1 MSTGNRGNKIVK
13 DARAQMAEGV
23 ITPEL
28 IEEMKSKKG
37 LSLRVDNALF
47 NEYATRDNIRKF
59 VDGIGDTN
67 PLYRDEEYAKGTR
80 CGGLIAPPSFVFSVL
95 AGVQFGW
102 RGLAGYHSSSDMEFY
117 KPIRAGEKVIPEEI
131 YVGFEGP
138 KQSGFSERTIFDYF
152 DDLYYDENHDLI
164 SKVRRLVIRAERK
177 KSREIGKYAGIKLP
191 HPWTEEELQKIE
203 EEVLAEQV
211 RGADPRYWEDV
222 RIGEALP
229 QLVKGPL
236 GLTDN
241 VAAVVA
247 GLAPAR
253 LAAHG
258 CSLREYRKKP
268 AWAFRDPLT
277 YALEPIFAVHYNS
290 EAAKA
295 MGLPF
300 PYDVGTQRH
309 CWLIQFLTDWM
320 GDDAWLKRSYAEY
333 RRFVYFSDVVKIRGS
348 VVEKFIDDEGAY
360 CVKIKINSYNQREED
375 VMPGEAII
383 SLPSKQNNVWPI
395 DKMR

>member
-1 MSTGNRGNKIVK
+1 
-13 DARAQMAEGV
+13 MAEGV

-37 LSLRVDNALF
+37 LRLRVDNALF

-80 CGGLIAPPSFVFSVL
+80 YGSLIAPPSFVFSVL

-117 KPIRAGEKVIPEEI
+117 KPIKAGQKVIPEEI

-152 DDLYYDENHDLI
+152 DNLYCDENHDLI
-164 SKVRRLVIRAERK
+164 TKVRRLVIRAERK

-191 HPWTEEELQKIE
+191 HPWTEEELHKLE

-222 RIGEALP
+222 RIGEELP

-277 YALEPIFAVHYNS
+277 NALEPIFAVHYNS

-320 GDDAWLKRSYAEY
+320 GDEGWLKRSYAEY

-348 VVEKFIDDEGAY
+348 VVEKFVADEGAY
-360 CVKIKINSYNQREED
+360 CVKIKINSFNQREED

-383 SLPSKQNNVWPI
+383 SLPSKENNVWPI

>member
-1 MSTGNRGNKIVK
+1 MRVK
-13 DARAQMAEGV
+13 TAAKMAEEL

-28 IEEMKSKKG
+28 IEEMRSKKG
-37 LSLRVDNALF
+37 LQLRVTNALF
-47 NEYATRDNIRKF
+47 NEYATKDNIRKF
-59 VDGIGDTN
+59 VDGIGDIN
-67 PLYRDEEYAKGTR
+67 PLFRDEEYAKKTR
-80 CGGLIAPPSFVFSVL
+80 YGCIIAPLSFVFSVL

-102 RGLAGYHSSSDMEFY
+102 RGLVGYHFASDMEFY
-117 KPIRAGEKVIPEEI
+117 RPIKAGDKIIPEEM
-131 YVGFEGP
+131 YLDFEGP
-138 KQSGFSERTIFDYF
+138 KKSKFADKTIFDYF
-152 DDLYYDENHDLI
+152 ENKYFNQSGELVA
-164 SKVRRLVIRAERK
+164 KVKRLVIRAERRK
-177 KSREIGKYAGIKLP
+177 TREKGKYSKIQLP
-191 HPWTEEELQKIE
+191 HPWTEEELKKVE

-222 RIGEALP
+222 RVGEELP

-236 GLTDN
+236 GLTDM

-258 CSLREYRKKP
+258 SSLREYRRKP
-268 AWAFRDPLT
+268 AWAFRDPMT
-277 YALEPIFAVHYNS
+277 YALEPIFAVHYNN

-309 CWLIQFLTDWM
+309 CWLIQFLGNWM
-320 GDDAWLKRSYAEY
+320 GDDGWLKRSYAEY
-333 RRFVYFSDVVKIRGS
+333 RRFVYLSDVVRIRGS
-348 VVEKFIDDEGAY
+348 VVEKFVDEEGAY
-360 CVKIKINSYNQREED
+360 CVKIKVNSYNQRKEN

-383 SLPSKQNNVWPI
+383 SLPSKEKNVWPI
-395 DKMR
+395 DNIPGWKRRN